1 MSQRI
6 PLMIIPMGIAK
17 KISRI
22 FFGIG
27 SKLSRI
33 IPGIKYDLQETDL
46 DITEEEYIA
55 VSLLN
60 SFFIFVIF
68 FFLLFFL
75 NYRVKGN
82 TPESSL
88 ILSLTLSFLF
98 AIVFF
103 VLLVRYP
110 KITAG
115 KKAEQIDKNL
125 IFALK
130 DLYLQINSG
139 ISLYNA
145 MVNIAKEDYG
155 QISVEFGK
163 VAKSVNT
170 GTPVVAALE
179 KMVLKSKSE
188 YLRRTVW
195 QIINTLKAGA
205 SLSGA
210 LRTIIDDLT
219 INQKSRIRDYAHELN
234 LWSLIYMLFAVAV
247 PTIGAT
253 MLVILTSFAGF
264 GITKGMFVLFIIL
277 CFIVQLILIGFVK
290 TRRPIV
296 HI

>member
-6 PLMIIPMGIAK
+6 PLMIIPIGIAK
-17 KISRI
+17 KLSRI
-22 FFGIG
+22 FFGMG
-27 SKLSRI
+27 GRLSRLV
-33 IPGIKYDLQETDL
+33 PGIKYDLQETDL
-46 DITEEEYIA
+46 GIAEEEYMAYSI
-55 VSLLN
+55 LN
-60 SFFIFVIF
+60 SFFIFIIF
-68 FFLLFFL
+68 FGLLFLLS
-75 NYRVKGN
+75 YRVKEN
-82 TPESSL
+82 SL
-88 ILSLTLSFLF
+88 QYSLVLSLALSFCF
-98 AIVFF
+98 AIVFL

-155 QISVEFGK
+155 QISIEFGK

-188 YLRRTVW
+188 YLRRTIW

-219 INQKSRIRDYAHELN
+219 IDQKSKIRDYAHELN

-264 GITKGMFVLFIIL
+264 GITKGMFVIFIIL
-277 CFIVQLILIGFVK
+277 CFIVQVILIGFVK
-290 TRRPIV
+290 TRRPLV